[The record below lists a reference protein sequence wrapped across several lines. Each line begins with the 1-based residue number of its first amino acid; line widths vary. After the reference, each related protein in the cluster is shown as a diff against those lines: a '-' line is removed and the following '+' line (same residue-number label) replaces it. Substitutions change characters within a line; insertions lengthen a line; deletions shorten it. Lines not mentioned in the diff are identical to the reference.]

1 MSTTLLIF
9 PAAPDPCD
17 RWQQGARQGHGPDAG
32 QAGAS
37 VATASRH
44 EDELKFVAAEI
55 GRETHAKV
63 VPLAADLA
71 HRGEVKGLAEQAI
84 AAHGK
89 VGIVIDNAGGDMPQ
103 PIDQITD
110 EVLGLLRRAEFIELQ
125 GAHAG
130 QVSQM
135 KIGSRAASFSI
146 SSIDPRA
153 QRFSGRNTNC
163 KHHRQ
168 SNQQ

>member
-1 MSTTLLIF
+1 MSPTLFDLSGR
-9 PAAPDPCD
+9 ARPCD

-37 VATASRH
+37 VAIPSRH

-71 HRGEVKGLAEQAI
+71 HRGEVKGPAEQAI

-89 VGIVIDNAGGDMPQ
+89 VGIVIDIAGGDMPQ
-103 PIDQITD
+103 PIDQMTD
-110 EVLGLLRRAEFIELQ
+110 EALGLLRRAEFIELH
-125 GAHAG
+125 GAHA
-130 QVSQM
+130 
-135 KIGSRAASFSI
+135 A
-146 SSIDPRA
+146 
-153 QRFSGRNTNC
+153 RFLR
-163 KHHRQ
+163 
-168 SNQQ
+168 